1 MCNLTPVPR
10 SSSRGSLLHKS
21 LVHRIT
27 VIHFSSSGSGSSP
40 SIFLKW
46 TNTLRP
52 CLPVTSKPVSNV
64 QRIGARHGDVNR
76 LLTVVIMNV
85 NELKNNDAVTC
96 NLVNCWNTSSFLNPL
111 ERTSEERDNLEAIVG
126 KAVLHPQ
133 APFLPGPSA
142 GPTPADE
149 NCWVDTPAPWHLSD

>member
-10 SSSRGSLLHKS
+10 SSSHSSLLHKS

-27 VIHFSSSGSGSSP
+27 VIRFSSSVSGSSP

-52 CLPVTSKPVSNV
+52 CLLVTSKLVSNV

-85 NELKNNDAVTC
+85 NELKNSDAVTC

-133 APFLPGPSA
+133 ASFLPGPSA
-142 GPTPADE
+142 GPTPEDE